1 MPETSRAQRVG
12 QGRRP
17 RVKRPW
23 PRLPRW
29 FVAGVA
35 ATSVAILVVLA
46 VGISKLARPDQ
57 PLEERRSPSGAVA
70 LRLGGQAS
78 GTAPGSHD
86 VASLE
91 FRSRLT
97 RPVRCGAVSGL
108 QVAASTEQDV
118 ETLVDVVENGVCKG
132 LREVVARPA
141 AGETA
146 EQRVVKAARKGTVIG
161 FAAFEKTGEDST
173 TLAGSPP
180 RVAVNARY
188 SNRGKS
194 FKGYL
199 AVVVLHELMHAG
211 ADDVAVTAAQEYD
224 ARAVELE
231 RCKSLAVEAQ
241 GRSCSEAETIVGWGR
256 DGAVQ
261 RLRATGFP

>member
-1 MPETSRAQRVG
+1 V
-12 QGRRP
+12 
-17 RVKRPW
+17 
-23 PRLPRW
+23 
-29 FVAGVA
+29 
-35 ATSVAILVVLA
+35 TSVAILAVLGL
-46 VGISKLARPDQ
+46 GISRLARPDQ
-57 PLEERRSPSGAVA
+57 PVEERRSPSGAVA
-70 LRLGGQAS
+70 LRLAGRPA

-86 VASLE
+86 VASLD

-97 RPVRCGAVSGL
+97 RPVSCGAVGGL
-108 QVAASTEQDV
+108 QVAASTAQDV
-118 ETLVDVVENGVCKG
+118 ATLVDVVENGVCKG

-161 FAAFEKTGEDST
+161 FAAFERTGEDST

-211 ADDVAVTAAQEYD
+211 ADDVTVTAAQEYD

-231 RCKSLAVEAQ
+231 RCRSLAVEAQ
-241 GRSCSEAETIVGWGR
+241 GRSCAEAESIVGWGR
-256 DGAVQ
+256 DEAIR
-261 RLRATGFP
+261 RLQAAGYR